1 MVSIFLYVAIMS
13 IILRPCLLLVIYV
26 VPVTGHVVLLQAIA
40 IAILIVVALRCS
52 ILHCLFSFSWEI
64 VDGFFFCMK
73 FTVVESYE

>member
-1 MVSIFLYVAIMS
+1 MS

-40 IAILIVVALRCS
+40 IAILIVAVRCS

-64 VDGFFFCMK
+64 VDGFFFL
-73 FTVVESYE
+73 YEIHSGGKL